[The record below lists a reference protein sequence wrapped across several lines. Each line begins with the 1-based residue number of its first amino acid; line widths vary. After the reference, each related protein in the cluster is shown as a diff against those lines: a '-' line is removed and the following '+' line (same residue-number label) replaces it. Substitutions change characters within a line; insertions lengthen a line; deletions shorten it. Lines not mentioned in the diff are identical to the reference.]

1 MIKLILLLFIISTVN
16 ADISPF
22 LLPDEKSLFNHH
34 LQSHLKKANKEIVI
48 LTPSMNFPSLRSTVI
63 GTLSH
68 GVHLT
73 LIVREPLGDPL
84 YFTSYGGVDLYT
96 YRPRNLS
103 DTLILIDN
111 TYVCHLSGPLSE
123 KHLSDDTSSV
133 WCSDESSHLLRT
145 KKHLDT
151 VLHRSRGYLQ

>member
-1 MIKLILLLFIISTVN
+1 MIKLIALLFIISTAD
-16 ADISPF
+16 ADIFPF
-22 LLPDEKSLFNHH
+22 LLPDEKSQFNYH

-48 LTPSMNFPSLRSTVI
+48 LTSSMNFPSLRKTLT

-84 YFTSYGGVDLYT
+84 YFTAYRGVDLYT

-111 TYVCHLSGPLSE
+111 IYVCHLSGPLNE

-133 WCSDESSHLLRT
+133 WCSDEASHLLRT

-151 VLHRSRGYLQ
+151 LLQRSRGYLQ